1 MPFGVANPVEV
12 LTKSAPAFFAH
23 KQHVSMAVS
32 SKKHVSKMV
41 FTRIVLPFLFPS
53 CFIAFTTS
61 KISVPTSENLPS
73 FAAPIFIT
81 ISISSAPFA
90 IAFKDSFILSFV
102 VTAPKGKPTTVQVF
116 IFESLSSVE
125 TVET

>member
-1 MPFGVANPVEV
+1 
-12 LTKSAPAFFAH
+12 
-23 KQHVSMAVS
+23 
-32 SKKHVSKMV
+32 MV

-81 ISISSAPFA
+81 ISISSAPLE
-90 IAFKDSFILSFV
+90 IAFKDSLILSFV
-102 VTAPKGKPTTVQVF
+102 VTAPSGNPTTVQVF
-116 IFESLSSVE
+116 TFESDITESTGLVKIGNE
-125 TVET
+125 TVLSKSSSTPKFFLV